1 MSAADRMRSRH
12 LEISFAPDLEQVS
25 VIRRFVEGY
34 YESVLEDADLLG
46 RLTVA
51 VHELL
56 DNAARYSAD
65 GECQLRIGIT
75 PDGDRHVLSVTVRS
89 TAASVHLDDL
99 KTMVGNLGDVGD
111 PLDAY
116 RRQLEVVSRRTGISA
131 LGLAR
136 VRGEAEMTLALDFE
150 GRRVCVQAATSFAW
164 KRTPDPADKDH

>member
-25 VIRRFVEGY
+25 VIRRFVEDY
-34 YESVLEDADLLG
+34 YQPVLEDPDLLG

-65 GECQLRIGIT
+65 GECQLRIGIA

-99 KTMVGNLGDVGD
+99 KSMVHGLGDVGD
-111 PLDAY
+111 PLEAY
-116 RRQLEVVSRRTGISA
+116 RRQLEIVSGRTGISA

-136 VRGEAEMTLALDFE
+136 IRGEAEMTLALDFE

-164 KRTPDPADKDH
+164 KGTSDANEKGH